1 VTQMKTNGKLFEAYF
16 PDTDKLVYEKNRK
29 ACDAKFKLDD
39 EMKFIQF
46 AEAKILRDVGHL
58 MKSVLCQKRHG
69 LFEGALIPTK
79 TLYNYIDIG
88 LIGIATN
95 ESSTQHQEEAVLPK

>member
-1 VTQMKTNGKLFEAYF
+1 MKTNGKLFEAYF

-46 AEAKILRDVGHL
+46 AEAKILRDGGHL
-58 MKSVLCQKRHG
+58 MKSVLCQAPRP
-69 LFEGALIPTK
+69 IWRCPYSYQD
-79 TLYNYIDIG
+79 TL
-88 LIGIATN
+88 
-95 ESSTQHQEEAVLPK
+95 

>member
-1 VTQMKTNGKLFEAYF
+1 MKTNGKLFEAYF

-46 AEAKILRDVGHL
+46 AEAKILRDG
-58 MKSVLCQKRHG
+58 G
-69 LFEGALIPTK
+69 T
-79 TLYNYIDIG
+79 
-88 LIGIATN
+88 
-95 ESSTQHQEEAVLPK
+95 

>member
-1 VTQMKTNGKLFEAYF
+1 MTQMKTNGKLFEAYF

-46 AEAKILRDVGHL
+46 AEAKILRDV
-58 MKSVLCQKRHG
+58 
-69 LFEGALIPTK
+69 
-79 TLYNYIDIG
+79 
-88 LIGIATN
+88 
-95 ESSTQHQEEAVLPK
+95 